1 MLRSS
6 LCDYGDAYILVKG
19 TMTIEPAASAAPN
32 SANTQVIFKNC
43 SPFTNCITR
52 IKNTKVDYAHH
63 TDVVMAMYN
72 LIEYSDNYSKASGI
86 LWQYCRNE
94 PAINSTSGDHLY
106 FNAANATTNTF
117 KIKEK
122 ITFETGDDGTKIL

>member
-1 MLRSS
+1 
-6 LCDYGDAYILVKG
+6 
-19 TMTIEPAASAAPN
+19 
-32 SANTQVIFKNC
+32 
-43 SPFTNCITR
+43 
-52 IKNTKVDYAHH
+52 
-63 TDVVMAMYN
+63 MYN
-72 LIEYSDNYSKASGI
+72 LIEYSDIYSKASGI

-94 PAINSTSGDHLY
+94 PVINSTNGDHLY